1 MSGIHIEVLVASGYA
16 LFLVA
21 VAACLERVG
30 RHAHRRSHQYQT
42 AGFTYRQHLNM
53 WECPAGQYLKL
64 WAFDSQRQVAEYRA
78 EAKSCNSCELKKEC
92 TNSDDGRRLEH
103 HLDSWLQS
111 EIHRFHRG
119 ISLALLFLA
128 ALILSLEAIFETAA
142 IDLAV
147 LLTAMVSVAIAATRL
162 GFGQLAIS
170 PPVKESTV
178 RPRPSRSAETLP
190 LS

>member
-21 VAACLERVG
+21 VAACLERLG
-30 RHAHRRSHQYQT
+30 RHAHQRSRQYQT
-42 AGFTYRQHLNM
+42 AGFTYRQHLNV

-64 WAFDSQRQVAEYRA
+64 WAFDSQRRMAEYRA
-78 EAKSCNSCELKKEC
+78 EAKSCNSCALKKEC

-111 EIHRFHRG
+111 EIRRFHRG

-128 ALILSLEAIFETAA
+128 ALILSLEAVLETSA

-147 LLTAMVSVAIAATRL
+147 LLTVMLGVAIAATRL
-162 GFGQLAIS
+162 WFRQR
-170 PPVKESTV
+170 PVN
-178 RPRPSRSAETLP
+178 SR
-190 LS
+190 